1 MVTSV
6 KERLISGFS
15 YLTFGL
21 VGFIWLIFS
30 HIRNER
36 MSPFLRFNIFQSI
49 FIAIILY
56 LLGIVFNIILG
67 IVQIVPII
75 GPITVNIA
83 YYLKDYPMVLGYSP
97 IDFAKLALVFYLAI
111 SAFTGRY
118 GEVPWVS
125 DTVRRM

>member
-1 MVTSV
+1 MITSL
-6 KERLISGFS
+6 KDRLISGFT

-21 VGFIWLIFS
+21 VGFIWLIIS
-30 HIRNER
+30 HLRQER
-36 MSPFLRFNIFQSI
+36 PSPFNRFNIFQSI

-56 LLGIVFNIILG
+56 LLGLVFNIILG
-67 IVQIVPII
+67 IVEIMPII

-83 YYLKDYPMVLGYSP
+83 YYLTDYPMILGYSVVN
-97 IDFAKLALVFYLAI
+97 FAKIALILYLAVF
-111 SAFTGRY
+111 AFMGRQ